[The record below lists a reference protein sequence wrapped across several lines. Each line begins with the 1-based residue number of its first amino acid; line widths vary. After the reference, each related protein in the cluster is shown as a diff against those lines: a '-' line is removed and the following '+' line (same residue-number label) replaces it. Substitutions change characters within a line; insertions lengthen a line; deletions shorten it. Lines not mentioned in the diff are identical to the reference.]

1 MTPPIRRQIEEVY
14 PELKGIGLTHA
25 WGGSVGIT
33 MPRKPYVR
41 EVMPGI
47 TSIGGYSGHG
57 VMLSNYCGKLY
68 AEDVT
73 GGSAELD
80 LMKALKIPAFPGGS
94 RFRSPL
100 LFLAMTWYALRDKL

>member
-1 MTPPIRRQIEEVY
+1 
-14 PELKGIGLTHA
+14 
-25 WGGSVGIT
+25 
-33 MPRKPYVR
+33 
-41 EVMPGI
+41 MPGI
-47 TSIGGYSGHG
+47 TTIGGYSGHG

-80 LMKALKIPAFPGGS
+80 HLKALKIPAFPGGA

-100 LFLAMTWYALRDKL
+100 LFLAMTWYADVLFRSSAGFLYVAFWSFALTLAVCALVTPFTRPLDEEALRELVYRA

>member
-1 MTPPIRRQIEEVY
+1 
-14 PELKGIGLTHA
+14 
-25 WGGSVGIT
+25 
-33 MPRKPYVR
+33 PYVR

-47 TSIGGYSGHG
+47 TTIGGYSGHG

-80 LMKALKIPAFPGGS
+80 HLKALKIPAFPGGP